1 MSSEPNSIEEKK
13 STTGESS
20 DNWTSFISGVSSV
33 IVYIILFIWILG
45 TCLLYSTKV
54 ARSNI
59 IPTDF
64 ISQNSAEINLVN
76 ANYVREFS
84 ISTEKPYLNIGKY
97 TAQELQFFT
106 DNSSFIEK
114 FLNYLKPSDVNSKS
128 FLLYEIFRDF
138 FSINNSIIKT
148 IYSTL
153 YGLNESL
160 LMFFSPFIYLFIFIF
175 YSIFYFWGCSFFQ
188 IYKLIKLIFFSKD
201 NSNTYFS
208 SNIYPFLNLFLFPF
222 YLFIVAP
229 FYLFCIII
237 FSFFTSSISS
247 IFLIPY
253 ALFGLLGY
261 NYHLT
266 TDTTSDKPSYGF
278 LTLLNSFMK
287 YKVSFVMILI
297 SLAVLNN
304 SISHLSGIY
313 VAGSVFAI
321 IILAF
326 MGIYNYVPDPTDIS
340 QITKIIKKF
349 K

>member
-1 MSSEPNSIEEKK
+1 MSSETNSIEEKK
-13 STTGESS
+13 STTNETS
-20 DNWTSFISGVSSV
+20 DDWTSFIAGVSAV

-54 ARSNI
+54 SRSNI

-64 ISQNSAEINLVN
+64 INEQPINLVN
-76 ANYVREFS
+76 ANYVREIS

-97 TAQELQFFT
+97 TAQELEFFK
-106 DNSSFIEK
+106 DGPSFIEK
-114 FLNYLKPSDVNSKS
+114 ILNYLKPTDNNSPFS
-128 FLLYEIFRDF
+128 FLHEFFRDF
-138 FSINNSIIKT
+138 FSINNSVIKT
-148 IYSTL
+148 IYNTL

-175 YSIFYFWGCSFFQ
+175 YSTFYFWGFFFFQ
-188 IYKLIKLIFFSKD
+188 IYKFIKLIIFPSGD
-201 NSNTYFS
+201 NSNTYFW
-208 SNIYPFLNLFLFPF
+208 SNVHPILNFFLFPF
-222 YLFIVAP
+222 YLFFIV
-229 FYLFCIII
+229 I
-237 FSFFTSSISS
+237 FSFFSSLLSCTFS
-247 IFLIPY
+247 IPY

-266 TDTTSDKPSYGF
+266 TDTTSEKPSYGF
-278 LTLLNSFMK
+278 LTLLTSFMK

-304 SISHLSGIY
+304 SNFHLSGIY

-326 MGIYNYVPDPTDIS
+326 MGIYNYVPDPNDTS

-349 K
+349 T